1 MADEQY
7 FIALPVATISTNPNW
22 NKRAMMNFLT
32 HTILEDRSAKKAYKM
47 QRLAK
52 PTHFRLKKSKQKKK
66 KKKS

>member
-7 FIALPVATISTNPNW
+7 FIALPVATIITNPNW
-22 NKRAMMNFLT
+22 NKRAMINFLT
-32 HTILEDRSAKKAYKM
+32 YTILEDKSVRKAYKM

-52 PTHFRLKKSKQKKK
+52 PTHFRWIKNKEKKK